1 MTQYQ
6 ISDVAQRVYA
16 RAAYPGKGQPIVV
29 SNNDNSFT
37 LYADDNQSVT
47 PQSDQIGPQS
57 SLSFDGSRDI
67 WLSSLNPDVTI
78 NAQVVRGGTQWTASP
93 GAIAEALVASG
104 FAGILADATAQA
116 MAAGGIPIIGA
127 PVQLYDLTGAVSGN
141 TVTIPV
147 GNTIPP
153 LALKTGC
160 YDAGLT
166 QAQADTTF
174 CQIVSRGL
182 DNNTHLVITKKFW
195 TESNW
200 DTSQNDLANYA
211 SFGTI
216 VIFCLKPA
224 YPPTT
229 ADKTNLANFL
239 AAIQGMGFSAAN
251 SIIVLWQEPN
261 DLSNNMTPSDYQA
274 MLEYYGPTVNAS
286 GLPLVANIGSGQGD
300 TVILEYGNAAINAL
314 NAGVKL
320 AGLAQDFYL
329 YNWLNG
335 ATMDGLINLAATNHL
350 AYGLFEH
357 GCRPS
362 DGEQNCIDFM
372 NYVREK
378 LLGVLAAGNTLLAAL
393 YFDGDCSSTG
403 SGSLSSPIGQD
414 PSTPSPD
421 FRIALFQQLYDELVV
436 TQSSVLTLPAGKYT
450 VITPVN
456 PSPVAGFASADYLSY
471 EIVMGLEAGTG
482 STIPF
487 ASVYISWYDYDQ
499 VTQEQIPVDTVRIVV
514 PMGANG
520 DPNGPAVITG
530 RGPMRGGYMRIE
542 IHNQD
547 TVNASLAYLQGAGTS
562 RTIHKDNWSWDIE
575 KSPAIPG
582 YTLGS
587 GGDHSLVIGRIVSQT
602 IPAGSS
608 FSAMY
613 GLSAGEV
620 YLREHVSGLTTDQC
634 EFDIQVLPPT
644 LWGAQDIH
652 RAFLGAT
659 TENEII
665 IALPRAP
672 ILMTITNNSTS
683 QATVDMSMIAIQ

>member
-16 RAAYPGKGQPIVV
+16 RAAYPEKGQPIVV

-67 WLSSLNPDVTI
+67 WLSSLDPAVTI

-127 PVQLYDLTGAVSGN
+127 PAQLYDLSGN
-141 TVTIPV
+141 VSSTTAVPV
-147 GNTIPP
+147 GNTIPNQ
-153 LALKTGC
+153 ALKTGC

-166 QAQADTTF
+166 QAEADTEF

-182 DNNTHLVITKKFW
+182 GNSTHLVITKKFW
-195 TESNW
+195 NTSNW
-200 DTSQNDLANYA
+200 STSINDLANYA

-224 YPPTT
+224 YPVTS

-239 AAIQGMGFSAAN
+239 TAIKGMGFTPSN
-251 SIIVLWQEPN
+251 SFIVLWQEPEN
-261 DLSNNMTPSDYQA
+261 LSNNMTPSDYQA

-286 GLPLVANIGSGQGD
+286 GLPLVADIGSALGN
-300 TVILEYGNAAINAL
+300 TVTLEYGNAAINAL
-314 NAGVKL
+314 NAGVSLK
-320 AGLAQDFYL
+320 GLAQDIYMHS
-329 YNWLNG
+329 WLNG
-335 ATMDGLINLAATNHL
+335 STTDGLINLAASNHI
-350 AYGLFEH
+350 GFGIFEH
-357 GCRPS
+357 GCKPS
-362 DGEQNCIDFM
+362 DGEQNCINFM
-372 NYVREK
+372 NYIREQ
-378 LLGVLAAGNTLLAAL
+378 LLGVLAAGNIVLGAL
-393 YFDGDCSSTG
+393 YYDGQCSSTG
-403 SGSLSSPIGQD
+403 SGDLTSPIGQD

-421 FRIALFQQLYDELVV
+421 FRIPLFQQLYDDLVI
-436 TQSSVLTLPAGKYT
+436 TTSAALPLPASKYT
-450 VITPVN
+450 IIAPLN

-471 EIVMGLEAGTG
+471 EIVIGLEAGTG
-482 STIPF
+482 STNPF
-487 ASVYISWYDYDQ
+487 AAVYLSWYDYDQ
-499 VTQEQIPVDTVRIVV
+499 IPKNQIPIDTVKIIV

-530 RGPMRGGYMRIE
+530 RGPMRGGYIRVQV
-542 IHNQD
+542 HNLD
-547 TVNASLAYLQGAGTS
+547 TVNASLVYLQGSGTS
-562 RTIHKDNWSWDIE
+562 RDIQEDHWSWDISN
-575 KSPAIPG
+575 SPAIPG
-582 YTLGS
+582 YTLGQ
-587 GGDHSLVIGRIVSQT
+587 GGDNSLVIGRIVSQT
-602 IPAGSS
+602 IAAGSS

-613 GLSAGEV
+613 GLSAGQV
-620 YLREHVSGLTTDQC
+620 FLREHVSGLTTNQC
-634 EFDIQVLPPT
+634 EFDIQVLPPSA
-644 LWGAQDIH
+644 WGAQDIH
-652 RAFLGAT
+652 RAFLGST
-659 TENEII
+659 SENETI